1 MEKIVIWHNSLC
13 LKSNSAKSFLEDN
26 KIDFKE
32 RNYLENS
39 LSKDELKELLKKLNL
54 CAKELIRDSEK
65 LYIDLNIQNI
75 TNEDELLE
83 LMAKNPILIQRPILV
98 GTTKAFIARPPKR
111 LEDIINEF

>member
-1 MEKIVIWHNSLC
+1 MIWHNSLC

-32 RNYLENS
+32 RNYLENT
-39 LSKDELKELLKKLNL
+39 LKSSIKRAFKKKNL

-98 GTTKAFIARPPKR
+98 GTTKAFIARPPKKIR
-111 LEDIINEF
+111 RYYK